1 MDLDE
6 LFAELQKVVTS
17 AMIAMGDTSN
27 KVWKLSKRS
36 KITVEDLRQIEEEI
50 RASRRLILQ
59 VAKSVGYFRNELE
72 QKMLELVGPDTDDE
86 Q

>member
-1 MDLDE
+1 
-6 LFAELQKVVTS
+6 
-17 AMIAMGDTSN
+17 MIAMGDTSN